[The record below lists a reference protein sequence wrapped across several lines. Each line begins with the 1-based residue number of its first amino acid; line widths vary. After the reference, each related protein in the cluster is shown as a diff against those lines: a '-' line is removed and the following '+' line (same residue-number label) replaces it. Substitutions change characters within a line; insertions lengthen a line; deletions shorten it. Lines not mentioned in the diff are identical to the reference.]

1 MKKVLSA
8 VAVSVCVFAAG
19 NCLAGNPAKKIDGC
33 PDECQ
38 NQIDGLKSGHAQQSE
53 QIRDQAGLIDAQAKE
68 IEALRKTEEHHPW
81 YVQAVVK
88 ATWVGD
94 MDITGFADSVETDTG
109 YGGGLALGRQF
120 GNFRVEG
127 ELASQKSDL
136 KNVGSGD
143 VRIDTAMINGSYDI
157 PVGPIAIYGT
167 VGMGVGK
174 VDVSVQQVDDSE
186 TTFAYK
192 AGVGITYPFHPNMAV
207 SAGYEYLGT
216 NDINISGIEVEDIKS
231 SNFVAAFRYFF

>member
-19 NCLAGNPAKKIDGC
+19 NSLAGSPAKKVDGC
-33 PDECQ
+33 PDDCQ
-38 NQIDGLKSGHAQQSE
+38 QQIDGLKSGHAQQGE
-53 QIRDQAGLIDAQAKE
+53 QIKGQAALIDAQTKE
-68 IEALRKTEEHHPW
+68 IERLRKEEEVHPW
-81 YVQAVVK
+81 YVQIAGR

-94 MDITGFADSVETDTG
+94 LDVQGMSGAAETDTG
-109 YGGGLALGRQF
+109 WGAGLALGRQF
-120 GNFRVEG
+120 GKFRVDG
-127 ELASQKSDL
+127 ELATQKSDL
-136 KNVGSGD
+136 KNAGSGD
-143 VRIDTAMINGSYDI
+143 VRIDTAMLNGTYEC